1 MYPSGTAEE
10 TRWSEA
16 ALDTE
21 VTQTD
26 SEFHKKPVYEAVKR
40 IFDLLVSLAAV
51 IVLSPVLLGIALAIR
66 LEDGGSVLYRAKR
79 VGRYG
84 KPVTVYK
91 FRSMRL
97 HADRLEDMLTP
108 EELAEYHKNYKLTND
123 PRVTKVGALLR
134 KTSLDEL
141 PQLFNILMGQLSLV
155 GPRPVLREE
164 TELYGEKR
172 SLLLSCKPGL
182 TGLWQSRGRSNVTYE
197 NGRRQEMELQYVRER
212 SLWLDFKILL
222 WTVKAVVRMDG
233 AQ

>member
-1 MYPSGTAEE
+1 M
-10 TRWSEA
+10 
-16 ALDTE
+16 DTE

-51 IVLSPVLLGIALAIR
+51 IVLSPVLLAIALAIR
-66 LEDGGSVLYRAKR
+66 IEDGGPVLYKAQR

-97 HADRLEDMLTP
+97 HADRLEDMLTL

-155 GPRPVLREE
+155 GPRPVLQEE
-164 TELYGEKR
+164 TELYGDKR

-197 NGRRQEMELQYVRER
+197 NGRRQEMELRYVRER

-222 WTVKAVVRMDG
+222 WTVRAVVRMDG
-233 AQ
+233 AR

>member
-1 MYPSGTAEE
+1 M
-10 TRWSEA
+10 
-16 ALDTE
+16 DTE

-26 SEFHKKPVYEAVKR
+26 SEFHKKPVYEAIKR
-40 IFDLLVSLAAV
+40 TFDLLVSLAAV
-51 IVLSPVLLGIALAIR
+51 IVLSPVLLAIALAIR
-66 LEDGGSVLYRAKR
+66 IEDGGPVLYKAQR

-97 HADRLEDMLTP
+97 HADRLEEMLTP
-108 EELAEYHKNYKLTND
+108 EELAEYHKNYKLTSD

-155 GPRPVLREE
+155 GPRPVLQEE
-164 TELYGEKR
+164 TELYGDKR

-197 NGRRQEMELQYVRER
+197 NGRRQEMELRYVRER

-233 AQ
+233 AR

>member
-1 MYPSGTAEE
+1 M
-10 TRWSEA
+10 
-16 ALDTE
+16 DTE

-40 IFDLLVSLAAV
+40 TFDLLVSLAAV
-51 IVLSPVLLGIALAIR
+51 IVLSPVLLAIARAIR
-66 LEDGGSVLYRAKR
+66 IEDGGPVLYKAQR

-108 EELAEYHKNYKLTND
+108 EELAEYHKNYKLTSD

-155 GPRPVLREE
+155 GPRPVLQEE
-164 TELYGEKR
+164 TELYGDKR

-197 NGRRQEMELQYVRER
+197 NGRRQEMELRYVRER

-233 AQ
+233 AR

>member
-1 MYPSGTAEE
+1 M
-10 TRWSEA
+10 
-16 ALDTE
+16 DTE

-26 SEFHKKPVYEAVKR
+26 SEFHKKSVYEAVKR
-40 IFDLLVSLAAV
+40 TFDLLVSLAAV
-51 IVLSPVLLGIALAIR
+51 IVLSPVLLAIALAIR
-66 LEDGGSVLYRAKR
+66 IEDGGPVLYKAQR

-108 EELAEYHKNYKLTND
+108 EELAEYHKNYKLTSD

-155 GPRPVLREE
+155 GPRPVLQEE
-164 TELYGEKR
+164 TELYGDKR

-197 NGRRQEMELQYVRER
+197 NGRRQEMELRYVRER

-233 AQ
+233 AR